1 MSTAKAEK
9 EGLALLQIVTYTS
22 VLVLGTVIA
31 IILLQILFY
40 VMRDREIERKTAAPM
55 EFAALR
61 AEQLG
66 ALEGGPRW
74 TDRENGKVALGLE
87 AAVQAVIRRYGEGA
101 TAR

>member
-9 EGLALLQIVTYTS
+9 EGLALLQIVTYTGA
-22 VLVLGTVIA
+22 LVLSTVIV

-40 VMRDREIERKTAAPM
+40 VMRDREIERKTAAPQ
-55 EFAALR
+55 EFGSLK

-74 TDRENGKVALGLE
+74 VDREKGTVALGLE
-87 AAVQAVIRRYGEGA
+87 AAERAVIRRYGEGA